1 MKFPDRG
8 QTTYRKHFNSGS
20 VAALLITALALLL
33 FGAFVALGSWQ
44 VVRLQWKLE
53 LIERVEARVHAAP
66 VAAPGPGQ
74 WLSITAA
81 THEYRHVQAEGE
93 FDYAASA
100 AVQAVTELGRGFWV
114 MTPLRRAD
122 GSTVLVNRGFIPE
135 SERALAKAPG
145 APGPVKVIGLLR
157 MSEPGGGFLRDNA
170 PSEDRWHSRD
180 VAAIGAARALAPLAP
195 YFIDADAQAVRPPP
209 GQPLGGLTVIAFH
222 NNHLVYAL
230 TWYALAAMVAGAF
243 FWLRRAGRSAP

>member
-1 MKFPDRG
+1 MTLPTRG
-8 QTTYRKHFNSGS
+8 QSTNRHHPGS
-20 VAALLITALALLL
+20 KSVSALLITALAMLL

-44 VVRLQWKLE
+44 VVRLQWKLD
-53 LIERVEARVHAAP
+53 LIERIEARVHAAP
-66 VAAPGPGQ
+66 VAAPEPAQ
-74 WLSITAA
+74 WPAITPAS
-81 THEYRHVQAEGE
+81 HEYRHVLAEGT

-114 MTPLRRAD
+114 MTPLRTAD

-135 SERALAKAPG
+135 AERDRAKTPG
-145 APGPVKVIGLLR
+145 APGPVRVTGLLR
-157 MSEPGGGFLRDNA
+157 ISEPGGGFLRDNA

-180 VAAIGAARALAPLAP
+180 VAAIGSARGLTRLAP
-195 YFIDADAQAVRPPP
+195 YFIDADAPAVKPPP
-209 GQPLGGLTVIAFH
+209 GEPIGGLTVIAFH

-243 FWLRRAGRSAP
+243 FWLRRAGRSTP